1 MAEPKNEDFLD
12 DIEAAEAEEL
22 SAQTEEYDDE
32 ALELDSL
39 RVERDEYK
47 DRFMRALADAENS
60 RKRGDKAR
68 REAEQYGGSK
78 LARDLMPVYD
88 NLKRALDSATDELF
102 FIKSLDSD
110 VPIAIQ
116 LKPNATIKVKSKLP
130 DLHDNLKIKGS
141 SGSEFANEFLYK
153 MSSYKISIAETE
165 EKLYKDETADGQYY
179 YDSII
184 QSISAE
190 SKQYLK
196 NRISNESNSSILF
209 LALDFID
216 YEQDYEDLLMLES
229 KLKENYSHTQGYQKI
244 KKSIFKYEMFQK
256 RVNKI
261 GEEAPTLI
269 LPGVNDED
277 VSTDK
282 FNGNYILIDFWASWC
297 KPCRAEHPR
306 LTRLYDKY
314 HELGLEIYSVSLD
327 RDREKWVKAIQ
338 KDKLVW
344 ESQVS
349 SLNMFNCPAVKMY
362 NIGSL
367 PSNVLVDR
375 NGKVIAFNLKGQR
388 LEDKLKLIFN
398 EK

>member
-1 MAEPKNEDFLD
+1 MTNEGVMATIKVPEETLAQVKRYIGKRLNTAISKKSLPKGKYTFD
-12 DIEAAEAEEL
+12 DVIDQL
-22 SAQTEEYDDE
+22 
-32 ALELDSL
+32 
-39 RVERDEYK
+39 
-47 DRFMRALADAENS
+47 FIN
-60 RKRGDKAR
+60 
-68 REAEQYGGSK
+68 
-78 LARDLMPVYD
+78 VYD
-88 NLKRALDSATDELF
+88 HFDEVKTAKELHPWLFKKADELMEDWIIEEEFDELF

-244 KKSIFKYEMFQK
+244 KKSIFK
-256 RVNKI
+256 
-261 GEEAPTLI
+261 
-269 LPGVNDED
+269 
-277 VSTDK
+277 
-282 FNGNYILIDFWASWC
+282 
-297 KPCRAEHPR
+297 
-306 LTRLYDKY
+306 
-314 HELGLEIYSVSLD
+314 
-327 RDREKWVKAIQ
+327 
-338 KDKLVW
+338 
-344 ESQVS
+344 
-349 SLNMFNCPAVKMY
+349 
-362 NIGSL
+362 
-367 PSNVLVDR
+367 
-375 NGKVIAFNLKGQR
+375 
-388 LEDKLKLIFN
+388 
-398 EK
+398 